1 MEEANNYDALYFI
14 NPFLYTVPPKNRPFM
29 KPTFTKKTLKAILA
43 FGISTSL
50 FYGQPVAAAGKP
62 FKSYSLPADDPDED
76 KPAKKN
82 KSKAKT
88 FASLNN
94 SSVKIYPD
102 VIKREMHVVAK
113 DNDGKEVDF
122 FVFDTEG
129 NLKHHYKM
137 KPKDHNKM
145 TGLARGKYVYRVFSG
160 DEETATGNFEIR

>member
-1 MEEANNYDALYFI
+1 
-14 NPFLYTVPPKNRPFM
+14 M
-29 KPTFTKKTLKAILA
+29 KPTFTKKTLKALFA

-50 FYGQPVAAAGKP
+50 FYGQPVSAAGKP
-62 FKSYSLPADDPDED
+62 FKSYSLPSEDPEED

-82 KSKAKT
+82 KLKTKT

-102 VIKREMHVVAK
+102 VIKREMHVVSK
-113 DNDGKEVDF
+113 YNDGKEIDF

-129 NLKHHYKM
+129 TLVHHYKM

-145 TGLARGKYVYRVFSG
+145 TGLARGTYVYRVFSG